1 MRNDSGGGRYILP
14 GCPLPGQIIIE
25 GGIMLKTVGK
35 QATFIFI
42 LSFLLII
49 VSVVSASAV
58 NHSTEKINGK
68 TYTHPKQLRGSNYAI
83 FHGVDISAWND
94 AGINL
99 KKVKKSGVD
108 FAIIRCGYTNLNR
121 FNMHEDVHYATYIK
135 KAKAAG
141 VNFGVY
147 YYSACTTKDEAV
159 QEAKYTLK
167 ILKKYKI
174 QPNMPV
180 VMDFEFGEGRQQN
193 TYYSWVRNKGTA
205 YARKRLTANAVAYMQ
220 VIKNAGYI
228 PMFYSYRALVDWD
241 SRAFNMGSLKP
252 YFFWLAQYASTTTY
266 KGNIDYWQYSS
277 TGKVAGLDG
286 NIDRNFYYFNKN
298 GRGTENGKKNIHKTK
313 IKLGYTQVKYDGKIK
328 QPSVTVTDG
337 TKKLV
342 KDKDYLVQ
350 YFQNVKKGTAYVLV
364 IGKGSYSN
372 TNYKTFKIVTK
383 VTKTPAKKTTNTT
396 NKTTN
401 TTNKTTTNTTN
412 KKTNSTTN
420 KTTNKTT
427 NNTTNKNNT
436 NSSAG
441 KTTSGSSAEKNAA
454 NNNTSK
460 NNTTNNNATKNNA
473 QNGTAAKTSAKPAEV
488 MKIQTTV
495 NSEKNTLSI
504 NFNASENAAD
514 YRISYNVNGGQWTEF
529 TTGGGTSCTIPFMA
543 NDLVRFRIRAER
555 TENGKLIAGD
565 YSGIKNRLIAKSVIS
580 EITSAKG
587 KMTVNYKKLNVDKY
601 QINYSLYPTMKDYK
615 TVYVQGAGNLKTTIS
630 KLVSGKKY
638 YVKLRGIKRVNKVNY
653 YTPYGNYTE
662 IMVK

>member
-1 MRNDSGGGRYILP
+1 MRIDPGAGCIIPGRVTL
-14 GCPLPGQIIIE
+14 LRGQIIIE
-25 GGIMLKTVGK
+25 GGFMLKTVEK
-35 QATFIFI
+35 KTTFIFI

-49 VSVVSASAV
+49 GSVIPVSAV
-58 NHSTEKINGK
+58 NHSSEKINGK
-68 TYTHPKQLRGSNYAI
+68 TYTHPAQLRGSNYAI

-121 FNMHEDVHYATYIK
+121 FNMHEDVHYASYIK

-147 YYSACTTKDEAV
+147 YYSACTTKAEAV

-180 VMDFEFGEGRQQN
+180 VMDFEFGDGRQQD

-220 VIKNAGYI
+220 VIKDAGYI

-277 TGKVAGLDG
+277 TGKVTGLDG

-298 GRGTENGKKNIHKTK
+298 GRGTEKGKKNIHKTK
-313 IKLGYTQVKYDGKIK
+313 IRLGYTQVKYDGKIK
-328 QPSVTVTDG
+328 QPSVTVMDG
-337 TKKLV
+337 TRKLV
-342 KDKDYLVQ
+342 QDKDYLVQ

-364 IGKGSYSN
+364 IGKGRYSN

-383 VTKTPAKKTTNTT
+383 VTKTTAKKTT
-396 NKTTN
+396 
-401 TTNKTTTNTTN
+401 TN
-412 KKTNSTTN
+412 KKNSN
-420 KTTNKTT
+420 GSAAGKKTTD
-427 NNTTNKNNT
+427 
-436 NSSAG
+436 
-441 KTTSGSSAEKNAA
+441 SSAEKKNGA
-454 NNNTSK
+454 NSSAPK
-460 NNTTNNNATKNNA
+460 NTTKKDSTPKNSQPKNTA
-473 QNGTAAKTSAKPAEV
+473 QSGTTTQTAVKPAEV
-488 MKIQTTV
+488 MNVWTTV

-504 NFNASENAAD
+504 NFNASENATD
-514 YRISYNVNGGQWTEF
+514 YRISYNVNGSQWTEF
-529 TTGGGTSCTIPFMA
+529 TTGGGTSCNIPFLA
-543 NDLVRFRIRAER
+543 NDLVRFKIRAER
-555 TENGKLIAGD
+555 TENGKLVAGN
-565 YSGIKNRLIAKSVIS
+565 YTCIKNRLIAKSEIS
-580 EITSAKG
+580 KITSVKG

-601 QINYSLYPTMKDYK
+601 QINYSLSPTMKDYK
-615 TVYVQGAGNLKTTIS
+615 TVYVKGADNLKTTIS
-630 KLVSGKKY
+630 NLVSGKKY